1 MQAVA
6 GRDPKAEFKQARIP
20 GARYFDLNGVADHST
35 ELPHMLP
42 SEAQFAASMDA
53 LDITNDSAVVVYDG
67 AGIFSAPRILWTFKA
82 FGHSKYVSTSIP
94 TTWHSKRC
102 SATRE

>member
-1 MQAVA
+1 
-6 GRDPKAEFKQARIP
+6 
-20 GARYFDLNGVADHST
+20 
-35 ELPHMLP
+35 MLP

-82 FGHSKYVSTSIP
+82 FGHSKYVSTSILMILAFSRVFGNQRTVSLRP
-94 TTWHSKRC
+94 
-102 SATRE
+102 